1 MRMLAGAGIAAA
13 LLLGAAPALA
23 HQGNPHYRSTV
34 ERITPPVK
42 GVTATVLNFD
52 DRIQIQ
58 NTSGRTVVIDGYDGK
73 PYARLLADRTV
84 QVNTNNPAYYLN
96 DDRYA
101 DATVPKGL
109 GTTPKWK
116 LVDRTGRFE
125 WHDHRSHY
133 MSPKVPP
140 KVTDQD
146 KRTFIF
152 DWKVPIEVDGAQG
165 HDRRHAVLGPAPAR
179 VAADGADLGL
189 GRGADPALAGRVR
202 DPAAALGAGAG
213 ARPRRHGETA
223 RSRLRR
229 RRAAARC
236 RRRRDAHATLEATA
250 PQRGARLDAPPR
262 AGRAALRR
270 VGERVARR
278 REGVRRRAAT
288 RSQQGVAFHPGGR
301 GDGSPCGCARGLP
314 DGGYTATYRVI
325 SADSHPVSGG
335 FTFTVGDGR
344 RGLRVGRRP
353 AEGPVGRA
361 R

>member
-34 ERITPPVK
+34 ERITPPIK

-109 GTTPKWK
+109 GSTPRWK
-116 LVDRTGRFE
+116 LVDRTGRFQ

-133 MSPKVPP
+133 MSPTVPP
-140 KVTDQD
+140 KVKDQD

-152 DWKVPIEVDGAQG
+152 DWKVPIEVGATKG
-165 HDRRHAVLGPAPAR
+165 AISGTLYWVPLPHEALPMGLIWGSAIALILLSLG
-179 VAADGADLGL
+179 VFW
-189 GRGADPALAGRVR
+189 V
-202 DPAAALGAGAG
+202 
-213 ARPRRHGETA
+213 
-223 RSRLRR
+223 RR
-229 RRAAARC
+229 RRTSAAA
-236 RRRRDAHATLEATA
+236 AGGTPSEAW
-250 PQRGARLDAPPR
+250 
-262 AGRAALRR
+262 
-270 VGERVARR
+270 
-278 REGVRRRAAT
+278 
-288 RSQQGVAFHPGGR
+288 
-301 GDGSPCGCARGLP
+301 
-314 DGGYTATYRVI
+314 
-325 SADSHPVSGG
+325 
-335 FTFTVGDGR
+335 
-344 RGLRVGRRP
+344 
-353 AEGPVGRA
+353 
-361 R
+361 